1 MTAAP
6 TDDDLGLNLV
16 FSTPS
21 VSTGVGVGGGLL
33 GGGGGNN
40 HNNKKPKRK
49 TKYDRRRER
58 GERAKAAKEEE
69 KRVRRLQ
76 QAGQRGSDISA
87 GRYIGNV
94 TGSTIK
100 EVRSGGGG
108 GDGSSGVSS
117 LAGIASMLNT
127 QPTARE
133 EKKKL
138 IPSAT
143 TSIIASDIESKD
155 STADNVHNSNNDA
168 KQAVKV
174 ADDTAGEGEGGVDVD
189 EKKPKTDVDT
199 LSSKPSSPTTEPI
212 KQITA
217 PPIQQPVASL
227 STIDTEVSS
236 RRHRVS
242 PVSLCCVANPRIL
255 FLVHTSHAQNFLSF
269 ALFQI

>member
-76 QAGQRGSDISA
+76 QAGQRGSDITA

-94 TGSTIK
+94 GSTNR

-108 GDGSSGVSS
+108 GDGSDGVSS

-127 QPTARE
+127 RPTARE

-138 IPSAT
+138 LPSAT

-155 STADNVHNSNNDA
+155 RTADNVHNSNNDA

-242 PVSLCCVANPRIL
+242 QRYTLQAVANPKYFFGTHISCT
-255 FLVHTSHAQNFLSF
+255 HNFLLRS
-269 ALFQI
+269 LSQI